1 MISTFLIPKVLIPA
15 TLFWLITFTSDQK
28 TPWNLFL
35 VSCINLFIDFDF
47 LIVNLYRKMVFN
59 SLNSLIVINFTS
71 STFYLHA
78 YTQTIWFTFAMKKNG
93 SYEISAHLMSV
104 QFKAKVCGLEM
115 LLYLSRFFMRTTHS
129 MPLFSITGAHIKCFP
144 HLLPTWHQGHR
155 SSCLGGVH
163 RINSILYLEILI
175 HWESN
180 SS

>member
-71 STFYLHA
+71 STFYLHG
-78 YTQTIWFTFAMKKNG
+78 YTQTIWFTFAMKKKM
-93 SYEISAHLMSV
+93 ALMKSV
-104 QFKAKVCGLEM
+104 HIWCLRNSKQKYAALKCCCTSLGFLWEQHIACHCF
-115 LLYLSRFFMRTTHS
+115 LS
-129 MPLFSITGAHIKCFP
+129 L
-144 HLLPTWHQGHR
+144 
-155 SSCLGGVH
+155 VH
-163 RINSILYLEILI
+163 T
-175 HWESN
+175 
-180 SS
+180 